1 MRPRRLL
8 INVTEDWYFCSHRLP
23 LAKAAK
29 AAGYEVFVVTRVRE
43 HGDLIRSHGL
53 TLIPF
58 EIARTGRNPLRE
70 LGTLARLVAVYRR
83 LRPDVVHQV
92 AMKPVMYGSIAARAA
107 STPLVVNALA
117 GMGWLF
123 TSRALSARLLKP
135 IVRRWLRGALGSGKV
150 IVQNPDDGELLVS
163 IGVPAE
169 RVTLIPGSGVDLD
182 AFTPSPEPAGPPLVV
197 LPARLLW
204 DKGVGEFVAAA
215 RALRARGVE
224 ARFAL
229 AGTPDPMN
237 PASITEA
244 QLAEWVGE
252 GVVEHLGWIDD
263 MPGLLRRAHVVCLPS
278 YREGMPKSL
287 LEAAAAGKPIVTTD
301 VPGCRDVVAPED
313 NGLLV
318 PVRDAVALEEALARL
333 IGAPELRERMG
344 RRGRERAVA
353 EFGIDRVV
361 SRTLE
366 LYDAPAR

>member
-1 MRPRRLL
+1 
-8 INVTEDWYFCSHRLP
+8 
-23 LAKAAK
+23 
-29 AAGYEVFVVTRVRE
+29 
-43 HGDLIRSHGL
+43 
-53 TLIPF
+53 
-58 EIARTGRNPLRE
+58 
-70 LGTLARLVAVYRR
+70 
-83 LRPDVVHQV
+83 
-92 AMKPVMYGSIAARAA
+92 
-107 STPLVVNALA
+107 
-117 GMGWLF
+117 
-123 TSRALSARLLKP
+123 
-135 IVRRWLRGALGSGKV
+135 
-150 IVQNPDDGELLVS
+150 
-163 IGVPAE
+163 
-169 RVTLIPGSGVDLD
+169 VDLD